1 MEAPLDESHMEDVMR
16 KVIAS
21 PFISL
26 DGFIAGPQ
34 GHADWGSGSKPPFT
48 NLKKPVKLT
57 LLEATPLFQ
66 GIVVLHYQRA

>member
-1 MEAPLDESHMEDVMR
+1 MR

-34 GHADWGSGSKPPFT
+34 GHADWGSGGKPPFT

-57 LLEATPLFQ
+57 LLEATPLSQ